1 MKRTIII
8 AAAALLLGIGVQA
21 QDKQKDSRRPDEATM
36 IQGRTQMMVKQL
48 GLDENQA
55 KQLLE
60 LNKEYSGKMG
70 PMMGHRPGMGKPDA
84 RRDTTRR
91 GGPGSGMSKEKME
104 GFKANREAYEAKLKT
119 ILTDEQ
125 FKKYQELQQAKGPQG
140 RRSSRGRQG
149 GRPRS

>member
-60 LNKEYSGKMG
+60 LNKEYSGKMV
-70 PMMGHRPGMGKPDA
+70 PMMGRRPGMGKPDA

-104 GFKANREAYEAKLKT
+104 EFKANREAYEAKLKT

-125 FKKYQELQQAKGPQG
+125 FKKYQELQAAKGPQG
-140 RRSSRGRQG
+140 RRSSQGHQGR
-149 GRPRS
+149 RPRS